1 MPKVE
6 PFEYQKS
13 TNIDEHNQIVNKIN
27 EIVDTSNDM
36 EQKVNDAVDLVNELD
51 KEVDKA
57 TSDISQ
63 LKISDAEHTEQIT
76 HLDTVVDNH
85 ATEITALKAKDATID
100 TEISSLKTK
109 DTQHDAEIQGLSE
122 SVVTDLVATFDNS
135 SRKLSLSIEREQ
147 AESIDAVVTI
157 PAGGGG
163 SGGSYSAGDGI
174 AISDAN
180 VISVDDTVGK
190 KSEIVALQNATKP
203 AIKAIEVSETA
214 EKVSITTTALD
225 DATKITEDIGVVSDT
240 KAGIVTP
247 ELKKKWDSSAT
258 DDTAL
263 LYTKVQNAYVPFK
276 TNSTVVSNSN
286 RMNGKSYVYHST
298 LTSFASPRNYPNNP
312 STTYPIYPWLHSYEI
327 ESSTEYEHVGV
338 DVTWEDLTQIKNTIK
353 KNLSI
358 FTVAFPNTTISFE
371 YDLIVGY
378 ELGFSSP
385 SGPYCIVKKFSSST
399 LTRQKIAGTIDKDG
413 NVVLSEELPTS
424 NLYYYRK
431 PDSNSYVYL
440 VLTYIVQTYNE

>member
-63 LKISDAEHTEQIT
+63 LKISDAEHTEQIA
-76 HLDTVVDNH
+76 HLDIVVDNH
-85 ATEITALKAKDATID
+85 ATEITALKTKDATID
-100 TEISSLKTK
+100 TEISNLKTK

-203 AIKAIEVSETA
+203 AIKAIEVTETA

-247 ELKKKWDSSAT
+247 ELKKKWDSSKSSDWTEVDLDNIPTDWVANTEIKVIFYSFTVSGYTMPSSWKSTFSFDLSIKPAT
-258 DDTAL
+258 APRIIKTINFILTDENTPNEFLNFHFQGSMVNARYVYASPVNFFNLTDTGRIL
-263 LYTKVQNAYVPFK
+263 FILSFDCFNA
-276 TNSTVVSNSN
+276 TAIDGTSTFITRENI
-286 RMNGKSYVYHST
+286 KSYIYKMYRRT
-298 LTSFASPRNYPNNP
+298 L
-312 STTYPIYPWLHSYEI
+312 
-327 ESSTEYEHVGV
+327 V
-338 DVTWEDLTQIKNTIK
+338 
-353 KNLSI
+353 
-358 FTVAFPNTTISFE
+358 
-371 YDLIVGY
+371 
-378 ELGFSSP
+378 
-385 SGPYCIVKKFSSST
+385 
-399 LTRQKIAGTIDKDG
+399 
-413 NVVLSEELPTS
+413 
-424 NLYYYRK
+424 
-431 PDSNSYVYL
+431 
-440 VLTYIVQTYNE
+440 

>member
-6 PFEYQKS
+6 PFDYQKS

-27 EIVDTSNDM
+27 EMVDVSNDV
-36 EQKVNDAVDLVNELD
+36 EQKVIETVALVNELD

-63 LKISDAEHTEQIT
+63 LKISDAEHTEQLA

-100 TEISSLKTK
+100 TEISGLKTK
-109 DTQHDAEIQGLSE
+109 DAQHDTEIQGLSE

-203 AIKAIEVSETA
+203 AIKAIEVTETA

-247 ELKKKWDSSAT
+247 DLKKRWDASSSSNWEEIDLTNLPTDFNDNDVFMVHYANSRGQFASSPTKTILIHKNDVTTSVYPSSYQGKTIVIFVYLRWHLTT
-258 DDTAL
+258 DD
-263 LYTKVQNAYVPFK
+263 FM
-276 TNSTVVSNSN
+276 S
-286 RMNGKSYVYHST
+286 GE
-298 LTSFASPRNYPNNP
+298 TSEYFLSDGT
-312 STTYPIYPWLHSYEI
+312 SKG
-327 ESSTEYEHVGV
+327 STE
-338 DVTWEDLTQIKNTIK
+338 NT
-353 KNLSI
+353 
-358 FTVAFPNTTISFE
+358 NTAS
-371 YDLIVGY
+371 YANQNNVKLWRLI
-378 ELGFSSP
+378 
-385 SGPYCIVKKFSSST
+385 
-399 LTRQKIAGTIDKDG
+399 Q
-413 NVVLSEELPTS
+413 
-424 NLYYYRK
+424 
-431 PDSNSYVYL
+431 
-440 VLTYIVQTYNE
+440 

>member
-1 MPKVE
+1 MVDKKIE
-6 PFEYQKS
+6 PFEYQAS

-27 EIVDTSNDM
+27 EMVDTSNDM

-57 TSDISQ
+57 TTDISQ
-63 LKISDAEHTEQIT
+63 LKISDAEHTGQIA

-109 DTQHDAEIQGLSE
+109 VTQHDTEIQGLSE
-122 SVVTDLVATFDNS
+122 SVVTDLVASFDNS

-147 AESIDAVVTI
+147 ADSIDAVVTI

-203 AIKAIEVSETA
+203 AIKAIEVTETA

-247 ELKKKWDSSAT
+247 ELKKKWDSSINVSPII
-258 DDTAL
+258 DTL
-263 LYTKVQNAYVPFK
+263 GIPITQITYTKASTFTTAYNFQI
-276 TNSTVVSNSN
+276 SHAELSNI
-286 RMNGKSYVYHST
+286 
-298 LTSFASPRNYPNNP
+298 TSWGTRIINPIIANTIKRNTP
-312 STTYPIYPWLHSYEI
+312 STTDPQM
-327 ESSTEYEHVGV
+327 TE
-338 DVTWEDLTQIKNTIK
+338 L
-353 KNLSI
+353 
-358 FTVAFPNTTISFE
+358 TISLNE
-371 YDLIVGY
+371 DAIT
-378 ELGFSSP
+378 ELTNVAN
-385 SGPYCIVKKFSSST
+385 YVKKQLINFDIIKFRFVLAFRQSDLKDNNFITKDVIGILVDNNNITFYNSFFDVQYTENSSIKVTSWAPSKP
-399 LTRQKIAGTIDKDG
+399 LIATI
-413 NVVLSEELPTS
+413 TAI
-424 NLYYYRK
+424 
-431 PDSNSYVYL
+431 YL
-440 VLTYIVQTYNE
+440 E

>member
-1 MPKVE
+1 MVDKKIE

-36 EQKVNDAVDLVNELD
+36 EQKVNDAVDLVNELN

-63 LKISDAEHTEQIT
+63 LKISDAEHTGQIA

-85 ATEITALKAKDATID
+85 ATEITALKAKDGTID

-109 DTQHDAEIQGLSE
+109 DTQHDTEIQGLSE

-147 AESIDAVVTI
+147 ADSIDAVVTI

-203 AIKAIEVSETA
+203 AIKAIEVTETA

-247 ELKKKWDSSAT
+247 ELKKKWDSSKSSDWTEVDLDNIPTDWVANTEIKVIFYSFSVSGYKLPSSWKTSFSFDLSIQPAT
-258 DDTAL
+258 NPLITKAINFILTDEDTPSEIL
-263 LYTKVQNAYVPFK
+263 NFRCLESMVNAECVYANSITTF
-276 TNSTVVSNSN
+276 NSTNTGRILFILSFNCFN
-286 RMNGKSYVYHST
+286 ATAIDTTNEFITTDNIKSY
-298 LTSFASPRNYPNNP
+298 
-312 STTYPIYPWLHSYEI
+312 IYKMYRR
-327 ESSTEYEHVGV
+327 
-338 DVTWEDLTQIKNTIK
+338 
-353 KNLSI
+353 
-358 FTVAFPNTTISFE
+358 TV
-371 YDLIVGY
+371 V
-378 ELGFSSP
+378 
-385 SGPYCIVKKFSSST
+385 
-399 LTRQKIAGTIDKDG
+399 
-413 NVVLSEELPTS
+413 
-424 NLYYYRK
+424 
-431 PDSNSYVYL
+431 
-440 VLTYIVQTYNE
+440 

>member
-1 MPKVE
+1 MVDKKIE
-6 PFEYQKS
+6 PFDYQKS

-63 LKISDAEHTEQIT
+63 LKISDAEHTEQIA

-85 ATEITALKAKDATID
+85 ASEITALKAKDATID
-100 TEISSLKTK
+100 TEISGLKTK
-109 DTQHDAEIQGLSE
+109 DTQHDTEIQGLSE

-147 AESIDAVVTI
+147 ADSIDAVVTI

-203 AIKAIEVSETA
+203 AIKAIEVTETA

-240 KAGIVTP
+240 KAGVVTP
-247 ELKKKWDSSAT
+247 ELKKKWDNS
-258 DDTAL
+258 DTGSMQGVMINFIEI
-263 LYTKVQNAYVPFK
+263 TPDIIISEGSTT
-276 TNSTVVSNSN
+276 TNTI
-286 RMNGKSYVYHST
+286 
-298 LTSFASPRNYPNNP
+298 NNP
-312 STTYPIYPWLHSYEI
+312 AYYDEPILTTPIGSYY
-327 ESSTEYEHVGV
+327 TE
-338 DVTWEDLTQIKNTIK
+338 
-353 KNLSI
+353 
-358 FTVAFPNTTISFE
+358 
-371 YDLIVGY
+371 
-378 ELGFSSP
+378 
-385 SGPYCIVKKFSSST
+385 
-399 LTRQKIAGTIDKDG
+399 AGTILG
-413 NVVLSEELPTS
+413 LTLITYGIRTGSSESGVVSTF
-424 NLYYYRK
+424 
-431 PDSNSYVYL
+431 
-440 VLTYIVQTYNE
+440 VLTDDIVNRLKIKAKKYYDYLKNYLDYDFRVEFYVCTLPISPTGHNGYLLNSMMDDDVMQVTYNGNDDSLEIVVNRKVIEVGASLSVCGRLPAGLVFRQLRILE

>member
-1 MPKVE
+1 MVDKKIE

-36 EQKVNDAVDLVNELD
+36 EQKVNNAVDLVNELD

-63 LKISDAEHTEQIT
+63 LKISDAEHTEQIA

-109 DTQHDAEIQGLSE
+109 VTQHDTEIQGLSE
-122 SVVTDLVATFDNS
+122 SVVTDLVASFDNS

-147 AESIDAVVTI
+147 ADSIDAVVTI

-247 ELKKKWDSSAT
+247 DLKKKWDASSSSSWEEIDLTNLPTDFNDNDVFMVHYANSRGQFASSPTETILIHKNDVTTSVYPSIYQGKTIVIFVYLRWHLTT
-258 DDTAL
+258 DD
-263 LYTKVQNAYVPFK
+263 FM
-276 TNSTVVSNSN
+276 S
-286 RMNGKSYVYHST
+286 GE
-298 LTSFASPRNYPNNP
+298 TSEYFLSDGT
-312 STTYPIYPWLHSYEI
+312 SKG
-327 ESSTEYEHVGV
+327 STEY
-338 DVTWEDLTQIKNTIK
+338 TNTASYANQNNVK
-353 KNLSI
+353 LWR
-358 FTVAFPNTTISFE
+358 
-371 YDLIVGY
+371 LI
-378 ELGFSSP
+378 
-385 SGPYCIVKKFSSST
+385 
-399 LTRQKIAGTIDKDG
+399 Q
-413 NVVLSEELPTS
+413 
-424 NLYYYRK
+424 
-431 PDSNSYVYL
+431 
-440 VLTYIVQTYNE
+440 

>member
-1 MPKVE
+1 MVDKKIE
-6 PFEYQKS
+6 PFDYQKS

-109 DTQHDAEIQGLSE
+109 DTQLDTEIQGLSE

-147 AESIDAVVTI
+147 ADSIDAVVTI

-203 AIKAIEVSETA
+203 AIKAIEVTETA

-247 ELKKKWDSSAT
+247 SLKKKWDSNVSVSMIDTIGIPNTHIAYEKASVFSSAKDYQIANAT
-258 DDTAL
+258 VVNLFSWSTRLITPLFTSIINLNSPSVLDTQM
-263 LYTKVQNAYVPFK
+263 TKV
-276 TNSTVVSNSN
+276 TI
-286 RMNGKSYVYHST
+286 T
-298 LTSFASPRNYPNNP
+298 LTS
-312 STTYPIYPWLHSYEI
+312 
-327 ESSTEYEHVGV
+327 
-338 DVTWEDLTQIKNTIK
+338 DVISDLTNVANYVKNQLLNFNITKFRFILAFRESENIIINANISELALGVLVDNNNITFHDIYFSKSLEENSKVNAFLFSPTQPLIATI
-353 KNLSI
+353 I
-358 FTVAFPNTTISFE
+358 
-371 YDLIVGY
+371 
-378 ELGFSSP
+378 EL
-385 SGPYCIVKKFSSST
+385 
-399 LTRQKIAGTIDKDG
+399 
-413 NVVLSEELPTS
+413 
-424 NLYYYRK
+424 
-431 PDSNSYVYL
+431 
-440 VLTYIVQTYNE
+440 YND

>member
-1 MPKVE
+1 MGNIS
-6 PFEYQKS
+6 S
-13 TNIDEHNQIVNKIN
+13 TLDRIKDTTIMRMIRNMAGIVNEQQDSIDKMG
-27 EIVDTSNDM
+27 EKVD
-36 EQKVNDAVDLVNELD
+36 DAVDLVNELD

-63 LKISDAEHTEQIT
+63 LKISDAEHTEQIA

-109 DTQHDAEIQGLSE
+109 DTQHDTEIQGLSE

-203 AIKAIEVSETA
+203 AIKAIEVTETA

-247 ELKKKWDSSAT
+247 GLKKKWDSNVSVSMIDTIGIPITHIAYEKASAFSSAKHYQIANAT
-258 DDTAL
+258 VVNLFSWATRLITPLFTSIINLNSPSVLDTQM
-263 LYTKVQNAYVPFK
+263 TKV
-276 TNSTVVSNSN
+276 TI
-286 RMNGKSYVYHST
+286 T
-298 LTSFASPRNYPNNP
+298 LTS
-312 STTYPIYPWLHSYEI
+312 
-327 ESSTEYEHVGV
+327 
-338 DVTWEDLTQIKNTIK
+338 DVISDLTNVANYVKNQLLNFNITKFRFILAFRQSENIIINANISERALGVLVDNNNITFHDIYFSKSLEENSKVNAFLFSPTQPLIATI
-353 KNLSI
+353 I
-358 FTVAFPNTTISFE
+358 
-371 YDLIVGY
+371 
-378 ELGFSSP
+378 EL
-385 SGPYCIVKKFSSST
+385 
-399 LTRQKIAGTIDKDG
+399 
-413 NVVLSEELPTS
+413 
-424 NLYYYRK
+424 
-431 PDSNSYVYL
+431 
-440 VLTYIVQTYNE
+440 YND

>member
-109 DTQHDAEIQGLSE
+109 DTQHDTEIQGLSE

-157 PAGGGG
+157 PADGGG

-203 AIKAIEVSETA
+203 AIKAIEVTETA

-247 ELKKKWDSSAT
+247 ELKKKWDSTTNDSWT
-258 DDTAL
+258 IMTEDTLFNNLEAIQGEETTGN
-263 LYTKVQNAYVPFK
+263 Y
-276 TNSTVVSNSN
+276 STMV
-286 RMNGKSYVYHST
+286 
-298 LTSFASPRNYPNNP
+298 
-312 STTYPIYPWLHSYEI
+312 
-327 ESSTEYEHVGV
+327 
-338 DVTWEDLTQIKNTIK
+338 
-353 KNLSI
+353 
-358 FTVAFPNTTISFE
+358 
-371 YDLIVGY
+371 
-378 ELGFSSP
+378 
-385 SGPYCIVKKFSSST
+385 VKKDIRATFLIRT
-399 LTRQKIAGTIDKDG
+399 LSYTYMVTQFLRKGTYYANVEGGDESRIEMIAGQPDISTFLTFGLYNKGTKHIIGYSAKYIETSIAISLATSEDDFKKVIAINTG
-413 NVVLSEELPTS
+413 WVLIEM
-424 NLYYYRK
+424 
-431 PDSNSYVYL
+431 
-440 VLTYIVQTYNE
+440 QT

>member
-1 MPKVE
+1 MGNIS
-6 PFEYQKS
+6 S
-13 TNIDEHNQIVNKIN
+13 TLDRIKDTTIMRMIRNMAGIVNEQQDSIDKMG
-27 EIVDTSNDM
+27 EKVD
-36 EQKVNDAVDLVNELD
+36 DAVDLVNELD

-63 LKISDAEHTEQIT
+63 LKISDAEHTEQIA

-109 DTQHDAEIQGLSE
+109 DTQHDTEIQGLSE

-203 AIKAIEVSETA
+203 AIKAIEVTETA

-247 ELKKKWDSSAT
+247 GLKKKWDSNVSVSMIDTIGIPITHIAYEKASAFSSAKHYQIANAT
-258 DDTAL
+258 VVNLFSWATRLITPLFTSIINLNSPSVLDTQM
-263 LYTKVQNAYVPFK
+263 TKV
-276 TNSTVVSNSN
+276 TI
-286 RMNGKSYVYHST
+286 T
-298 LTSFASPRNYPNNP
+298 LTS
-312 STTYPIYPWLHSYEI
+312 
-327 ESSTEYEHVGV
+327 
-338 DVTWEDLTQIKNTIK
+338 DVISDLTNVANYVKNQLLNFNITKFRFI
-353 KNLSI
+353 L
-358 FTVAFPNTTISFE
+358 AFRQSENIIINANISE
-371 YDLIVGY
+371 RA
-378 ELGFSSP
+378 LGVLVDNNNITFHDIYFSKS
-385 SGPYCIVKKFSSST
+385 
-399 LTRQKIAGTIDKDG
+399 L
-413 NVVLSEELPTS
+413 E
-424 NLYYYRK
+424 
-431 PDSNSYVYL
+431 
-440 VLTYIVQTYNE
+440 